1 MLEVEIQGE
10 VALNEL
16 IDAVKSHPKP
26 YLRERASAVIQ
37 VYEGRSAT
45 EVAKNGLLI
54 QRHPQ
59 TVRSWIH
66 SYNEEGFEGLKINE
80 GRGRKPAFSP

>member
-1 MLEVEIQGE
+1 MLQVEIQGE
-10 VALNEL
+10 VEL
-16 IDAVKSHPKP
+16 KELTEMVKSHPKP

-37 VYEGRSAT
+37 VYKGRSAT

-66 SYNEEGFEGLKINE
+66 SYNEDGSEGLKIAE